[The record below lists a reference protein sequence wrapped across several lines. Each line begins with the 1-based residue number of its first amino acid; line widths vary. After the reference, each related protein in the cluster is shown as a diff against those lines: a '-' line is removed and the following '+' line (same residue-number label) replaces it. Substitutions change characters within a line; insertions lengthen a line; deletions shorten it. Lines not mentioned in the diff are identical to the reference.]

1 MPSLVVTLIG
11 PDKPGLVGAVSD
23 VVRRHEGNWLESRMS
38 HLAGQFAGIVLVE
51 VTESNS
57 ASLIAALEG
66 LSNQG
71 LKVVA
76 ELDSE
81 TAGSE
86 SSGKL
91 WHLNVVG
98 NDRPGIV
105 REVTQVLAS
114 HDVNVEELITEC
126 GEAPVSGGTIF
137 RATAKVRIPEGMN
150 IELLQDEL
158 ERIATDLMI
167 DLTSDGE

>member
-86 SSGKL
+86 S
-91 WHLNVVG
+91 
-98 NDRPGIV
+98 
-105 REVTQVLAS
+105 
-114 HDVNVEELITEC
+114 
-126 GEAPVSGGTIF
+126 
-137 RATAKVRIPEGMN
+137 
-150 IELLQDEL
+150 
-158 ERIATDLMI
+158 
-167 DLTSDGE
+167 